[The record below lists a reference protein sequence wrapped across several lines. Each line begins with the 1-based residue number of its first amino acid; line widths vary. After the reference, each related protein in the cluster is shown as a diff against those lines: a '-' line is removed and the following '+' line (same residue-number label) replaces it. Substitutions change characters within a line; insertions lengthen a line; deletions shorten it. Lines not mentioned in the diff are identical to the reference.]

1 VEKTVWIVSLVVE
14 VGMETLVDCESVG
27 STAGGR
33 SPPAPGSFVLP
44 GWCSIEEKLE
54 SGEAMETEGCIE
66 IDHSLRVSVVVINSG
81 PLSTHTNGSLKRGRT
96 PGRVGED

>member
-1 VEKTVWIVSLVVE
+1 
-14 VGMETLVDCESVG
+14 METLVDCESVG

-54 SGEAMETEGCIE
+54 SDEAMETEGCIE
-66 IDHSLRVSVVVINSG
+66 ADHSLRVSVVTNSG
-81 PLSTHTNGSLKRGRT
+81 PLSAHKSDSLERGRR
-96 PGRVGED
+96 PGTVGED